1 MEAVHAP
8 AERDGTSAG
17 EPWERTHRST
27 SGGKMTDKVDRA
39 NSDTGP
45 SGLQPPSVA
54 IIGAG
59 IAGLSTGCYAQM
71 NGYRAHIYEMHTKPG
86 GLCTAWTRSGYT
98 IDACIHW
105 LTGSRP
111 GASLHKLWREIG
123 LIQDLDLID
132 LDEFMRVEFSDA
144 PPLVFYTDV
153 DRLLPHLLQLA
164 PEDAALIRSFL
175 SDVKRMAKADMPS
188 DLPPRELMGFG
199 TMLRLMPRMLGFMG
213 PMRRWNSLNIAQFA
227 ERFKNP
233 RLREAFS
240 QTWFPEMSAF
250 ALLMTLAWFH
260 GRQAGYPIGG
270 SMPLAEAVERAFMA
284 QGGMIDYRA
293 RVTEILV
300 ENDRAVGIR
309 LDDGREERADV
320 VVSAADSHATIFDM
334 LKGRRVDETV
344 RGWFTDYVPFP
355 PLVFLGIGV
364 NRAFSEEPRVVSGSS
379 LALTEPI
386 RIGDRAVNRL
396 PYRLHNYDPTL
407 APAGKTAITC
417 MLASDYDYWKELSQ
431 DRERYE
437 QEKKAIADAVV
448 KALDQRFPGLADQ
461 VEMVDVATPT
471 TWERYTGNWCA
482 SFEGWLPTPA
492 NLSSE
497 MRKTLPGLD
506 SFYMVGQWVSP
517 GGGLPSGVMTARQVV
532 QLMCHQDGR
541 KFLVPD
547 SR

>member
-1 MEAVHAP
+1 MS
-8 AERDGTSAG
+8 DT
-17 EPWERTHRST
+17 
-27 SGGKMTDKVDRA
+27 VDRA
-39 NSDTGP
+39 NSET
-45 SGLQPPSVA
+45 VA

-71 NGYRAHIYEMHTKPG
+71 NGYQAHIYEMHTKPG
-86 GLCTAWTRSGYT
+86 GLCTAWTRNGYT

-111 GASLHKLWREIG
+111 GASLYKLWREIG
-123 LIQDLDLID
+123 LIQDLDIID
-132 LDEFMRVEFSDA
+132 LDEFMRAEFIDG
-144 PPLVFYTDV
+144 PTIIFYTDL
-153 DRLLPHLLQLA
+153 DRLRAHLIELA
-164 PEDAALIRSFL
+164 PEDAALIEKFL
-175 SDVKRMAKADMPS
+175 GDAKRLAGADMPS
-188 DLPPRELMGFG
+188 DLPPRELMGPG
-199 TMLRLMPRMLGFMG
+199 TMLRLMPGMLSFLR
-213 PMRRWNSLNIAQFA
+213 PMRRWNSLTIAQFS

-260 GRQAGYPIGG
+260 ARQAGYPIGG
-270 SMPLAEAVERAFMA
+270 SMPLVEAVERTFMA

-320 VVSAADSHATIFDM
+320 VVSAADGHATIFDM
-334 LKGRRVDETV
+334 LKGRYVDDTV

-364 NRAFSEEPRVVSGSS
+364 NRAFSEEPRLVSGSS
-379 LALTEPI
+379 LELTEPI
-386 RIGDRAVNRL
+386 QIGGRAVNRL
-396 PYRLHNYDPTL
+396 SYRLHNYDPTL

-417 MLASDYDYWKELSQ
+417 MLASSYDYWKKLSQ

-437 QEKKAIADAVV
+437 REKKTIADAVV
-448 KALDQRFPGLADQ
+448 KALDQRFPGLAEQ

-471 TWERYTGNWCA
+471 TWERYTGNWRA

-492 NLSSE
+492 NLSAD

-506 SFYMVGQWVSP
+506 SFYMVGQWVAP
-517 GGGLPSGVMTARQVV
+517 GGGLPSGVMTGRQVV
-532 QLMCHQDGR
+532 QLMCHKDGR
-541 KFLVPD
+541 EFRAPT
-547 SR
+547 S